1 MNPCMRSHISFGFSS
16 VLAKLASKGSLS
28 GMSITHMG
36 RQSGWGGAGHITCWT
51 LILVHMAPHVVSQ
64 EPFHRKGFATCF
76 ARILQLS
83 NVLLPDMVQKFG
95 SVGEKASTGG
105 TGNQLLL
112 TVTTHVLAQL

>member
-1 MNPCMRSHISFGFSS
+1 
-16 VLAKLASKGSLS
+16 
-28 GMSITHMG
+28 MG
-36 RQSGWGGAGHITCWT
+36 RQSGWGGAGHITCRT
-51 LILVHMAPHVVSQ
+51 LILVDVATHVVSQ

-76 ARILQLS
+76 ARILQLP
-83 NVLLPDMVQKFG
+83 NVLPPNMVKEFG